1 MKDTYQ
7 SSVYGFST
15 TLRARVSLQLPK
27 YKTRL
32 TVDVS
37 AETPESTARKLH
49 VDLPPSSFLKAQ
61 VVEEVFPK
69 YQYVGVVLPGG
80 SIRVHGLLCRSSQA

>member
-1 MKDTYQ
+1 M
-7 SSVYGFST
+7 
-15 TLRARVSLQLPK
+15 VSLQLQNS
-27 YKTRL
+27 KTRR
-32 TVDVS
+32 TVDVP

-49 VDLPPSSFLKAQ
+49 VDLPSPGFFKAQ

-80 SIRVHGLLCRSSQA
+80 SIRVHGLVCRSPQA